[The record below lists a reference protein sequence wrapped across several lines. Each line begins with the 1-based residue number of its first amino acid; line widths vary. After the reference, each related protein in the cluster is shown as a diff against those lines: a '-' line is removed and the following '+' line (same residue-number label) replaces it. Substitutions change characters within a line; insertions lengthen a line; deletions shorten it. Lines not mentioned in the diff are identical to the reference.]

1 MGHGAGCRGSCCGWH
16 MQEEGGGGTVGKL
29 EQERCLMFCSLSD

>member
-16 MQEEGGGGTVGKL
+16 MQEEGGGTVGKL